1 MHNTNVKQEKCVQD
15 LEATNHHEVQ
25 LYSNYKLHMSNDLQG
40 YKLNT
45 KRKKIQILQ
54 APYKGVT
61 MSSAHITL
69 ETFKEKKEIRS
80 RIV

>member
-1 MHNTNVKQEKCVQD
+1 MKHFN
-15 LEATNHHEVQ
+15 
-25 LYSNYKLHMSNDLQG
+25 LQG

-45 KRKKIQILQ
+45 KRKKIQIVQ

-69 ETFKEKKEIRS
+69 ETFKEKKENSNRMCSTRNVKYQVYELGKKNNNIRA
-80 RIV
+80 ITMDTNKCL